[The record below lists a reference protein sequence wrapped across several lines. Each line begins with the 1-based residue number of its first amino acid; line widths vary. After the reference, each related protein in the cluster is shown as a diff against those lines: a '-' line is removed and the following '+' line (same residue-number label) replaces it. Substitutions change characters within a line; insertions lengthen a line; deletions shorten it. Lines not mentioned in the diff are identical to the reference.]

1 VIRSARIP
9 TTIDDMSIPTD
20 SLLRPAP
27 GVTPGAHRLAHLL
40 ALITLPSGLWR
51 IALVAGLPVANT
63 AIVLPFSERVQ
74 IVGLSLVAEVL
85 ALLSLGLV
93 QRWGEIVPS
102 WLPLVG
108 GRPIH
113 RLAATIPAA
122 LGAAALTG
130 IWTFAVV
137 NVWSGTTSG
146 GLDYFFP
153 TVAQKVILLVCY
165 VPLLAWGPLLAV
177 LTVAYF
183 RRRTP
188 VLPVGARPS
197 ANV

>member
-1 VIRSARIP
+1 
-9 TTIDDMSIPTD
+9 MSFPTD
-20 SLLRPAP
+20 SLLHPAA
-27 GVTPGAHRLAHLL
+27 GATAFARRLAHVL

-63 AIVLPFSERVQ
+63 AIVLPLSERVQ
-74 IVGLSLVAEVL
+74 IVGLSLVAEAL

-93 QRWGEIVPS
+93 QRWGEVLPRWVPF
-102 WLPLVG
+102 LG

-113 RLAATIPAA
+113 RLAATVPAA
-122 LGAAALTG
+122 LGATALTG

-137 NVWSGTTSG
+137 NVLSGTAGG

-153 TVAQKVILLVCY
+153 TVAQKVVLLVCY

-177 LTVAYF
+177 LTVAYY

-188 VLPVGARPS
+188 DRVAERADTASGGRRYRG
-197 ANV
+197 

>member
-1 VIRSARIP
+1 M
-9 TTIDDMSIPTD
+9 TYTTD
-20 SLLRPAP
+20 SLLRPAQ
-27 GVTPGAHRLAHLL
+27 GVSASARRLAHVL

-51 IALVAGLPVANT
+51 IALVAGLPVVSS
-63 AIVLPFSERVQ
+63 AIVLPLSERVQ

-85 ALLSLGLV
+85 AMLSLGLV
-93 QRWGEIVPS
+93 QRWGEELPG
-102 WLPLVG
+102 WLPLIG
-108 GRPIH
+108 GRPVH

-122 LGAAALTG
+122 VGATALTG

-137 NVWSGTTSG
+137 GVVSRVVGG
-146 GLDYFFP
+146 GLDSLFP
-153 TVAQKVILLVCY
+153 TALQKAVLLVCY

-188 VLPVGARPS
+188 GAVRVVS
-197 ANV
+197 GRD

>member
-1 VIRSARIP
+1 MIRSVHIP
-9 TTIDDMSIPTD
+9 ATIEGMSVHTD

-27 GVTPGAHRLAHLL
+27 RASPGARRLAHLL

-63 AIVLPFSERVQ
+63 AIVLPLSERIQ
-74 IVGLSLVAEVL
+74 IVGLSLLAEAL

-93 QRWGEIVPS
+93 QRWGEVVPG
-102 WLPLVG
+102 WLPLIG

-113 RLAATIPAA
+113 RLVATVPAA
-122 LGAAALTG
+122 LGAIALTG
-130 IWTFAVV
+130 IWPFAVV
-137 NVWSGTTSG
+137 NMLNGTTSG
-146 GLDYFFP
+146 GFDHIFP
-153 TVAQKVILLVCY
+153 TLMQKVILLACY

-188 VLPVGARPS
+188 VLA
-197 ANV
+197 

>member
-1 VIRSARIP
+1 MSSSIDSMLRSA
-9 TTIDDMSIPTD
+9 T
-20 SLLRPAP
+20 
-27 GVTPGAHRLAHLL
+27 GVTPGAHRLAHVL

-51 IALVAGLPVANT
+51 IALVAGLPVVNT
-63 AIVLPFSERVQ
+63 TIVLPFSERVQ
-74 IVGLSLVAEVL
+74 IVGLSVFAELL

-93 QRWGEIVPS
+93 QRWGEVVPG

-113 RLAATIPAA
+113 RIAATVPAA

-137 NVWSGTTSG
+137 NVLRGTTSG
-146 GLDYFFP
+146 ALDFYFP
-153 TVAQKVILLVCY
+153 TVVQKVVLLVCY

-183 RRRTP
+183 RRRT
-188 VLPVGARPS
+188 A
-197 ANV
+197 

>member
-1 VIRSARIP
+1 
-9 TTIDDMSIPTD
+9 MSIPTD
-20 SLLRPAP
+20 SMLRAAS
-27 GVTPGAHRLAHLL
+27 GVTPRAHRLAHLL
-40 ALITLPSGLWR
+40 AVITLPSGLWR
-51 IALVAGLPVANT
+51 IALVAGLPVANA
-63 AIVLPFSERVQ
+63 AIVLPFPERVQ

-93 QRWGEIVPS
+93 QRWGEILPG

-165 VPLLAWGPLLAV
+165 VPLLAWGPLLGV

-188 VLPVGARPS
+188 APPVEVGG
-197 ANV
+197 V

>member
-1 VIRSARIP
+1 MTS
-9 TTIDDMSIPTD
+9 TTD

-27 GVTPGAHRLAHLL
+27 GVSAFARRLAHVL

-51 IALVAGLPVANT
+51 IALVAGLPVVSS
-63 AIVLPFSERVQ
+63 AIVLPLSERIQ
-74 IVGLSLVAEVL
+74 IVALSLVAEVL

-93 QRWGEIVPS
+93 QRWGEVLPG

-122 LGAAALTG
+122 LGAAALTA

-137 NVWSGTTSG
+137 GVVNRTMGG

-153 TVAQKVILLVCY
+153 TALQKAVLLVCY

-183 RRRTP
+183 RRRAP
-188 VLPVGARPS
+188 MAVPAV
-197 ANV
+197 